1 MRIGEG
7 RLLADRDT
15 RWTRP
20 YNALHPAVVEIE
32 RTEVSDRRR
41 AVRLGIAA
49 AVAIHLAALFVVL
62 PAPEPPMAA
71 AAGPPKVYR
80 VQPVRFE
87 QPKARVQPAIPDPP
101 TARRIPVPDPTPE
114 DPEPVEREDAV
125 LDPAEIPRVG
135 TDEITV
141 FPDAPPGPG
150 LDVIDVSGNVQP
162 PVRVYAP
169 DPVYPEPARQAR
181 VEGVVVL
188 QAIID
193 TLGRVADLKVLKGLP
208 SGLTEAAVEAV
219 SQWRFEPATLEGR
232 PVAVRYLV
240 TVSFSVQ

>member
-1 MRIGEG
+1 MRIGER
-7 RLLADRDT
+7 RLLADRDS

-32 RTEVSDRRR
+32 RAEGSDRRR

-49 AVAIHLAALFVVL
+49 AVVVHLGALLVVL
-62 PAPEPPMAA
+62 PAPEPPLVAA
-71 AAGPPKVYR
+71 SGPPKVYR
-80 VQPVRFE
+80 VQPVRFQ
-87 QPKARVQPAIPDPP
+87 QPKAKVQPAVPDPP
-101 TARRIPVPDPTPE
+101 KARRVPVPDPTPE

-150 LDVIDVSGNVQP
+150 LDVIDVTGDVQP
-162 PVRVYAP
+162 PVRVFAP

-193 TLGRVADLKVLKGLP
+193 TVGRVADLKVLKGLP
-208 SGLTEAAVEAV
+208 SGLTEAAVDAV